1 MMGSEEG
8 VMEVS
13 GQLTRVLV
21 MGLMI
26 AALPAIAQKDFPG
39 RPVRIIVPFPPGGST
54 DPMARMIAARL
65 NEKWGESVVVDN
77 RPGGNTIIGYSV
89 VAKAQPDGYT
99 MGWAGSALLTNP
111 SLMPHSPY
119 DVVKDFVGIATASKN
134 RNMLVV
140 HPSLPVTSVK
150 ELVALAKAKP
160 GQLTYGSSGIGTT
173 VHLSGA
179 LFNSVTGIDMRHIP
193 YKGSGPLSTDLLSGR
208 VDLSFQVPITVIAF
222 VANGK
227 LRPLA
232 ISGETRSSALPDVP
246 TYTEAGLPGF
256 GLLSWSGLVAPAGVS
271 KQLQSKIA
279 ADMAA
284 ILALPVTQDFMT
296 KQGAEPF
303 VSTPEQTT
311 ALIKAD
317 VARYAKIIKDANIK
331 WQP

>member
-1 MMGSEEG
+1 MAL
-8 VMEVS
+8 S
-13 GQLTRVLV
+13 GAVLRFFI
-21 MGLMI
+21 GLNVI
-26 AALPAIAQKDFPG
+26 ATLPAIAQQNFPA

-65 NEKWGESVVVDN
+65 NERWGESVVVDN

-89 VAKAQPDGYT
+89 VAKSQPDGYT

-111 SLMPHSPY
+111 TLMPHSPY
-119 DVVKDFVGIATASKN
+119 DVVKDFVGIATAAKS

-140 HPSLPVTSVK
+140 HPSLPVTSLK

-179 LFNSVTGIDMRHIP
+179 LFNIVTGIDIRHIP

-208 VDLSFQVPITVIAF
+208 VDLSFQVPITVMAF

-232 ISGETRSSALPDVP
+232 ISGESRSPALPDVP
-246 TYTEAGLPGF
+246 TYAEAGLPGF
-256 GLLSWSGLVAPAGVS
+256 GLISWSGLVAPAGVS
-271 KQLQSKIA
+271 KQVQSKIA

-284 ILALPVTQDFMT
+284 ILALPVTQEFMT

-303 VSTPEQTT
+303 VSTPEQTA

-317 VARYAKIIKDANIK
+317 IARYAKIIKDANIK

>member
-1 MMGSEEG
+1 
-8 VMEVS
+8 
-13 GQLTRVLV
+13 
-21 MGLMI
+21 
-26 AALPAIAQKDFPG
+26 
-39 RPVRIIVPFPPGGST
+39 
-54 DPMARMIAARL
+54 
-65 NEKWGESVVVDN
+65 
-77 RPGGNTIIGYSV
+77 
-89 VAKAQPDGYT
+89 
-99 MGWAGSALLTNP
+99 
-111 SLMPHSPY
+111 
-119 DVVKDFVGIATASKN
+119 
-134 RNMLVV
+134 MLVV

-179 LFNSVTGIDMRHIP
+179 LFTIVTGIDMRHIP

-222 VANGK
+222 VASGK

-256 GLLSWSGLVAPAGVS
+256 GLLSWSGLVAPTGVS

-303 VSTPEQTT
+303 VSTPEQTA

>member
-1 MMGSEEG
+1 
-8 VMEVS
+8 MELSRQVAS
-13 GQLTRVLV
+13 VLV
-21 MGLMI
+21 AGLVI
-26 AALPAIAQKDFPG
+26 APLSAIAQKEFPA

-65 NEKWGESVVVDN
+65 NERWGESVVVDN

-89 VAKAQPDGYT
+89 VAKSQPDGYT
-99 MGWAGSALLTNP
+99 MAWAGPALLSNP

-119 DVVKDFVGIATASKN
+119 DPVKDFVGIATATKS

-140 HPSLPVTSVK
+140 HPSLPANNLK
-150 ELVALAKAKP
+150 ELIALAKAKP
-160 GQLTYGSSGIGTT
+160 GQLTYGSSGIGTN

-179 LFNSVTGIDMRHIP
+179 LFNTVTGVDIRHIP

-208 VDLSFQVPITVIAF
+208 VDLSFQVPITVMSF
-222 VANGK
+222 VAGGK
-227 LRPLA
+227 LRPIA
-232 ISGETRSSALPDVP
+232 ISGETRSPALPDVP
-246 TYTEAGLPGF
+246 TYAEAGLPGF
-256 GLLSWSGLVAPAGVS
+256 GLISWAGLVGPAGVP
-271 KQLQSKIA
+271 KHVQNKIA

-284 ILALPVTQDFMT
+284 ILALSVTQDFMT

-303 VSTPEQTT
+303 VSTPEQTA

-317 VARYAKIIKDANIK
+317 VVRYAKIIKDANIK

>member
-1 MMGSEEG
+1 
-8 VMEVS
+8 MEWP
-13 GQLTRVLV
+13 GQLACGLGI
-21 MGLMI
+21 GLMI
-26 AALPAIAQKDFPG
+26 ASLPGIAQKDFPA

-54 DPMARMIAARL
+54 DPMARMIATRL
-65 NEKWGESVVVDN
+65 NERWGESVVVDN

-89 VAKAQPDGYT
+89 VAKSQPDGYT
-99 MGWAGSALLTNP
+99 MGWASSALLTNP

-119 DVVKDFVGIATASKN
+119 DVVKDFAGIATAAKN

-150 ELVALAKAKP
+150 ELIALAKAKP

-179 LFNSVTGIDMRHIP
+179 LFNIVTGVDIRHIP

-208 VDLSFQVPITVIAF
+208 VDLSFQVPITVMAF
-222 VANGK
+222 VASGK
-227 LRPLA
+227 LRPIA

-256 GLLSWSGLVAPAGVS
+256 GLLSWSGLVAPTGVP

-279 ADMAA
+279 SDMAS

-303 VSTPEQTT
+303 VSTPEQTA